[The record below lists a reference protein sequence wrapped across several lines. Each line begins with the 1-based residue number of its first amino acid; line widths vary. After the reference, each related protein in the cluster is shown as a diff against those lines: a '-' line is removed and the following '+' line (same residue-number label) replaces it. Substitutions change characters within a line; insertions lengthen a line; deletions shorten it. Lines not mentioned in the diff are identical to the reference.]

1 LTRTTEHQLNLE
13 SINPTVWGW
22 LAGLCVLGL
31 IRYLLNR
38 RK

>member
-1 LTRTTEHQLNLE
+1 LNLE
-13 SINPTVWGW
+13 SINPTVLGW

-31 IRYLLNR
+31 VRYWLNR